1 MNNYTGCQL
10 FKMILPFIIVSI
22 VILAIFAVIYGFLAF
37 KLYLEFGWK
46 IYKKIGAAPE
56 TRCMCCF
63 LV

>member
-1 MNNYTGCQL
+1 
-10 FKMILPFIIVSI
+10 MILPFIIVSI